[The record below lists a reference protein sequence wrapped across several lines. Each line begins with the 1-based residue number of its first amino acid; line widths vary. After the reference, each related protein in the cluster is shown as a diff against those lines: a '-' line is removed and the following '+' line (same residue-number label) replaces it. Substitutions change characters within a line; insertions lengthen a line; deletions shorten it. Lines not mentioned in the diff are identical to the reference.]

1 MTNTAST
8 TATAANTNSIATAY
22 RKIKE
27 SGINV
32 DLVHGTDRQWAIVHN
47 LPQMTEEE
55 TLQKLQVLASLDEGS
70 EQWIGIRNE
79 ITEGNLCYAYSIAS
93 KYAFRFGTSLVDD
106 VYQNAS
112 LALMKAIEDYLK
124 NGNGKT
130 WLNYAK
136 ATICNYVKRNCIT
149 PHLKCGIVGGLN
161 PLNKKH
167 NAETNKKRVLKGLNE
182 LTSVMVFGAES
193 KDEEGN
199 TVSKFDTILAEDASP
214 LEALEEKEHYTAI
227 EKVVAEAL
235 EKCEKATQKIWQLR
249 KEGFA
254 FEVISKSVGIR
265 PKACQMRYYTAR
277 DAINNAVANYNHAN
291 A

>member
-1 MTNTAST
+1 MTNTALS
-8 TATAANTNSIATAY
+8 TATATANTIATAF
-22 RKIKE
+22 KKAKE
-27 SGINV
+27 SGINF
-32 DLVHGTDRQWAIVHN
+32 DLVHGTDRQWAIVRN

-70 EQWIGIRNE
+70 DEWVSLRNE
-79 ITEGNLCYAYSIAS
+79 ITEGNLCYAYAIAS
-93 KYAFRFGTSLVDD
+93 KYAFRFGSSLTDD

-112 LALMKAIEDYLK
+112 LSIMKAIEDYLK
-124 NGNGKT
+124 NGSGES
-130 WLNYAK
+130 WLAYAK
-136 ATICNYVKRNCIT
+136 TTICHYIQRHCIT

-161 PLNKKH
+161 SLNKKH
-167 NAETNKKRVLKGLNE
+167 NAETNRKRVLKGLDE
-182 LTSVMVFGAES
+182 LTAVMVFGAES

-199 TVSKFDTILAEDASP
+199 TVSKFDTILSEDASP

-277 DAINNAVANYNHAN
+277 DAINKAVADYNHAN